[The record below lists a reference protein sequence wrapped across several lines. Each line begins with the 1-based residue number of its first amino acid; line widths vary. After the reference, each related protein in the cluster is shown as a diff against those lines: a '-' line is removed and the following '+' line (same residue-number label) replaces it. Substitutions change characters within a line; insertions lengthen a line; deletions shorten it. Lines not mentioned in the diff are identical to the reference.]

1 MFTNRDEVL
10 EKALRIF
17 AKMNYEKASQMEI
30 AKTCG
35 LSKAGLVYYFPFKL
49 DLFKAVVDKYV
60 FDTQHSKNKFNFTAN
75 SLSEFIDQ
83 YVAGVENTMQRFV
96 HLLDDGNNPSGCSFN
111 FYYYHL
117 LMQVRLYYPNVEKKL
132 AVEETASMF
141 WQMFF
146 GTSFEESF
154 FQGLDTQK
162 LSRSLHFLYSL
173 LKAWNSG
180 SLQCKETIYSHKRD
194 FNQIKPI
201 IQFVFLFLCVYL
213 RLYNI
218 AVSYMDNVQKQKEN
232 IAYSTKKKERTA
244 FPYIRFS
251 PHLHWL

>member
-83 YVAGVENTMQRFV
+83 YVAGVENTMQRLV

-117 LMQVRLYYPNVEKKL
+117 LMQVRLYYPNRTTNYGSPPFRKLKK
-132 AVEETASMF
+132 MGKYGRI
-141 WQMFF
+141 WMWKKQ
-146 GTSFEESF
+146 
-154 FQGLDTQK
+154 
-162 LSRSLHFLYSL
+162 
-173 LKAWNSG
+173 
-180 SLQCKETIYSHKRD
+180 LQCSGRCSSVRPLKNPFFKGWIPKNYHETCTFST
-194 FNQIKPI
+194 
-201 IQFVFLFLCVYL
+201 LC
-213 RLYNI
+213 
-218 AVSYMDNVQKQKEN
+218 
-232 IAYSTKKKERTA
+232 
-244 FPYIRFS
+244 
-251 PHLHWL
+251 